1 MWNIPTFE
9 KKLKKEI
16 LNICYICA
24 LERYWMRNHLVF
36 VFTILVS
43 TAFTFSQ
50 STCEK
55 ATDMVATIN
64 KFHYDAKQVDSSFS
78 QTFLD
83 ILLDKSDR
91 YGLFLSSEDII
102 ELEKSSRFLTEDLKG
117 NSCVFYDNFA
127 SLLKKRV
134 SDSKSF
140 LEQLNDQSFSL
151 IKSDSITIDNGKHF
165 VSKAE
170 LEYRWKKWLQYLTVK
185 TIDSGEVTSKEV
197 DSVYRTVLSREQCR
211 LESYFINNN
220 LDKKVSELYLSSIAN
235 TFDPHT
241 SYFSSSN
248 KESFYDGLS
257 DESLS
262 FGFDLDRNER
272 GQLKVASIVPGG
284 AAWLS
289 NKINEGIILSSVIV
303 NGKVR
308 DFSCI
313 RYSEAMSFLNSSTVK
328 SAKFVFE
335 MESGVL
341 DTVSLSKT
349 LVSVQENIVQSF
361 ILKDSTSTIGYI
373 YLPSF
378 YTSENEFGVST
389 NGCSADIS
397 RELIR
402 LKREGIEGLIIDLR
416 NNGGGHMLEA
426 INLIGIFIDYGT
438 LGIIDGKDEK
448 PSLIKDMNRGL
459 IYNGPLTIMID
470 EFSASASEFFA
481 VTMQDYNRAII
492 VGSTSYGKSTA
503 QTVLP
508 IESHRYLSPDLMDFE
523 PTDFVKLTVSRFYR
537 VNGETYQRQG
547 VVPDIVFPSIFDGL
561 ETGERS
567 SPTAILANHIDK
579 ETYFKTRFALPREEL
594 KARYET
600 RNTNNPYFE
609 LVRNTST
616 LYMKYWNST
625 TYPIGLNSKD
635 VHRTAYLEGLDK
647 FAEYSVSAP
656 YSVNNPS
663 YLAGYSNRHDS
674 EKEINATAMEGIKED
689 PGIVEAYLVTK
700 DLINIKNN
708 K

>member
-1 MWNIPTFE
+1 MRNRLIIFLISLIPT
-9 KKLKKEI
+9 I
-16 LNICYICA
+16 
-24 LERYWMRNHLVF
+24 
-36 VFTILVS
+36 S
-43 TAFTFSQ
+43 TFSQ

-55 ATDMVATIN
+55 ASDLVGTIN
-64 KFHYDAKQVDSSFS
+64 KFHYNAKSIDSSFS
-78 QTFLD
+78 EMFLE

-91 YGLFLSSEDII
+91 YGLFLSSEDIK
-102 ELEKSSRFLTEDLKG
+102 ELKIASNYLADDLESDSCIFYEK
-117 NSCVFYDNFA
+117 FA
-127 SLLKKRV
+127 SILKLRI

-140 LEQLNDQSFSL
+140 LQQLDSQSFSI
-151 IKSDSITIDNGKHF
+151 IKNDSIKIDNGKYF
-165 VSKAE
+165 VSKSE
-170 LEYRWKKWLQYLTVK
+170 INHRWKKWLQYLTITTV
-185 TIDSGEVTSKEV
+185 DGEEVTKLEL

-211 LESYFINNN
+211 LESYFINNS
-220 LDKKVSELYLSSIAN
+220 LETKISELYLTSLAN

-241 SYFSSSN
+241 SYFSSGN
-248 KESFYDGLS
+248 KESFYEGLS

-272 GQLKVASIVPGG
+272 GQLKVASIIPGG

-289 NKINEGIILSSVIV
+289 NSINEGIILSTVIANDMV
-303 NGKVR
+303 K
-308 DFSCI
+308 DFTCI
-313 RYSEAMSFLNSSTVK
+313 RYDEAMNFLNSSKVK

-349 LVSVQENIVQSF
+349 LISVQENIVQSF

-378 YTSENEFGVST
+378 YTSENEFGIST

-397 RELIR
+397 KELIR

-416 NNGGGHMLEA
+416 SNGGGHMLEA

-438 LGIIDGKDEK
+438 LGVIDSKDEK
-448 PSLIKDMNRGL
+448 PVLIKDMNRGL
-459 IYNGPLTIMID
+459 IYNGPLTVMID

-481 VTMQDYNRAII
+481 VTLQDYNRALV

-523 PTDFVKLTVSRFYR
+523 PKDFVKLTVNRFYR
-537 VNGETYQRQG
+537 VNGDTYQRQG
-547 VVPDIVFPSIFDGL
+547 VEPDITFPSIFDGL

-579 ETYFKTRFALPREEL
+579 ETYFKTPFTLPRKKVKE
-594 KARYET
+594 KYEI
-600 RNTNNPYFE
+600 RNANNPYFE
-609 LVRNTST
+609 VVKNVSS
-616 LYMKYWNST
+616 LYSKYWET
-625 TYPIGLNSKD
+625 TVYPIGLNSTN
-635 VHRTAYLEGLDK
+635 VHRAAYIEGLEK
-647 FAEYSVSAP
+647 YSEYSVTSP
-656 YSVNNPS
+656 YNVNNPS

-674 EKEINATAMEGIKED
+674 EKEINASAMEEIKED
-689 PGIVEAYLVTK
+689 LGIIEAFLITK

>member
-1 MWNIPTFE
+1 
-9 KKLKKEI
+9 
-16 LNICYICA
+16 
-24 LERYWMRNHLVF
+24 MRNHLLLLCF
-36 VFTILVS
+36 CLGATSFPFTQ
-43 TAFTFSQ
+43 T
-50 STCEK
+50 TCEK
-55 ATDMVATIN
+55 ASDMVATIE
-64 KFHYDAKQVDSSFS
+64 KFHYEAKPIDSSFILM
-78 QTFLD
+78 FLD
-83 ILLDKSDR
+83 ILMDKSDP
-91 YGLFLSSEDII
+91 YGLFLTSEDII
-102 ELEKSSRFLTEDLKG
+102 ELENTSNYLSEDLEG
-117 NSCVFYDNFA
+117 DSCIFYEKFA
-127 SLLKKRV
+127 SILKHRI

-140 LEQLNDQSFSL
+140 LEQLNNKSFSV
-151 IKSDSITIDNGKHF
+151 IKHDSITIDNGKYF

-170 LEYRWKKWLQYLTVK
+170 IAHRWEKWLQYLTVK
-185 TIDSGEVTSKEV
+185 IVDGDEVTSSEL
-197 DSVYRTVLSREQCR
+197 DSVYQTVLLREQCR
-211 LESYFINNN
+211 LESYFINNS
-220 LDKKVSELYLSSIAN
+220 LDTKVSELYLTSLAN

-241 SYFSSSN
+241 SYFSSGN
-248 KESFYDGLS
+248 KESFYEGLS

-272 GQLKVASIVPGG
+272 GQLQVASIIPGG

-289 NKINEGIILSSVIV
+289 NKINEGIILSTVITSDEV
-303 NGKVR
+303 K

-313 RYSEAMSFLNSSTVK
+313 RYSEAMSFLNTSKVK

-335 MESGVL
+335 TESGVL
-341 DTVSLSKT
+341 DTISLRKT

-378 YTSENEFGVST
+378 YTSENEFGIST

-402 LKREGIEGLIIDLR
+402 LKSEGIEGLIIDLR
-416 NNGGGHMLEA
+416 SNGGGHMLEA

-438 LGIIDGKDEK
+438 LGVIDSKDEK
-448 PSLIKDMNRGL
+448 PALIKDKNRGL

-481 VTMQDYNRAII
+481 VTLQDYNRAII

-523 PTDFVKLTVSRFYR
+523 PKDFVKLTVNRFYR
-537 VNGETYQRQG
+537 VNGDTYQRQG
-547 VVPDIVFPSIFDGL
+547 VLPDIIFPSVFDEL

-579 ETYFKTRFALPREEL
+579 ETYFKTPYTLPREEL
-594 KARYET
+594 KIKYEM
-600 RNTNNPYFE
+600 RNANNPHFDM
-609 LVRNTST
+609 VKNISS
-616 LYMKYWNST
+616 LYSKYWKST
-625 TYPIGLNSKD
+625 TFPIDLNSKNVD
-635 VHRTAYLEGLDK
+635 RAAYLEGVEK
-647 FAEYSVSAP
+647 HSEYSVAAP
-656 YSVNNPS
+656 YSVNNPT

-674 EKEINATAMEGIKED
+674 EKEINASAMEEIKED
-689 PGIVEAYLVTK
+689 QGIVEAYLVTK
-700 DLINIKNN
+700 DLINIKN

>member
-1 MWNIPTFE
+1 MRNTPTFE
-9 KKLKKEI
+9 KKLKKII
-16 LNICYICA
+16 LNICYICV
-24 LERYWMRNHLVF
+24 LEHYWMRNHLIF
-36 VFTILVS
+36 VYTILVS

-50 STCEK
+50 STCVK

-64 KFHYDAKQVDSSFS
+64 KFHYDAKPIDSSFN
-78 QTFLD
+78 QNFLE

-91 YGLFLSSEDII
+91 YGLFLSSEDIN
-102 ELEKSSRFLTEDLKG
+102 ELKNSSRFLAEDLEG
-117 NSCVFYDNFA
+117 NSCVFYDKFA
-127 SLLKKRV
+127 TILKNRV
-134 SDSKSF
+134 SDSRSF
-140 LEQLNDQSFSL
+140 LEQLNNQTFTL
-151 IKSDSITIDNGKHF
+151 IKNDSITIDNGKYF
-165 VSKAE
+165 VSNAE
-170 LEYRWKKWLQYLTVK
+170 LEKRWKKWLQYLTVK
-185 TIDSGEVTSKEV
+185 TIDGDEVTSEEV

-211 LESYFINNN
+211 LASYFSNNS

-241 SYFSSSN
+241 SYFSNGN
-248 KESFYDGLS
+248 KESFYEGLS

-272 GQLKVASIVPGG
+272 GQLKVASIIPGG

-289 NKINEGIILSSVIV
+289 NKINEGIILNAVIA
-303 NGKVR
+303 NDKVR

-313 RYSEAMSFLNSSTVK
+313 GYGEAMDFLNSSTLK
-328 SAKFVFE
+328 SAKFIFE

-341 DTVSLSKT
+341 DTISLNKT

-378 YTSENEFGVST
+378 YTSENEFGIST

-416 NNGGGHMLEA
+416 SNGGGHMLEA
-426 INLIGIFIDYGT
+426 INLIGIFIDYGS
-438 LGIIDGKDEK
+438 LGILDSKDEK

-459 IYNGPLTIMID
+459 IYNGPLTVMID

-481 VTMQDYNRAII
+481 VTLQDYNRAII

-523 PTDFVKLTVSRFYR
+523 PKDFVKLTVSRFYR
-537 VNGETYQRQG
+537 VNGDTYQRQG

-567 SPTAILANHIDK
+567 SSTAILANHIEKD
-579 ETYFKTRFALPREEL
+579 TYFKTRFTLPREEL
-594 KARYET
+594 NERYEA
-600 RNTNNPYFE
+600 RNANNPYFD
-609 LVRNTST
+609 LVRNIST

-674 EKEINATAMEGIKED
+674 EKEINASAMEGIKED
-689 PGIVEAYLVTK
+689 QGIIEAYLVTK